1 MKTKASLDAIY
12 AISQDVVHREIEGE
26 MIIVP
31 LTSAIPQQDDELFTL
46 NATGRAI
53 WERLDG
59 TQPLREVALELGRIF
74 EAPVATI
81 QKDVLGLVEEFLKRK
96 MVVPI
101 PPPKISPTG
110 ARHCGK
116 GPGKQ
121 RK

>member
-59 TQPLREVALELGRIF
+59 TQPLREVASELGRKF
-74 EAPVATI
+74 DAPVATI
-81 QKDVLGLVEEFLKRK
+81 EKDVLGLVEEFLKRK
-96 MVVPI
+96 MVVRVPPRKI
-101 PPPKISPTG
+101 PPST
-110 ARHCGK
+110 AK
-116 GPGKQ
+116 GHGNKPRKQ